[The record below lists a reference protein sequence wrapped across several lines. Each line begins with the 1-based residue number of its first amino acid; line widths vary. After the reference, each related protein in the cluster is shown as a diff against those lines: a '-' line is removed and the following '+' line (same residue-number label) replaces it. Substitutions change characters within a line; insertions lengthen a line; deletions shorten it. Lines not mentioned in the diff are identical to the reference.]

1 MNSLRT
7 TLGWRGALLAIGAV
21 LIGVVLFRALQN
33 GAGTAGGPSELV
45 TVGQRTFAS
54 TVTAVGAAKPEIGAE
69 VRVGSRI
76 SGRVQRLRANIGD
89 RVKKGDVIAELET
102 AELDALT
109 AQRRAELTVA
119 EAKLA
124 ALEAS
129 VPEELARAEAEL
141 AGADA
146 TARLAAAERDR
157 QQAMLKDGATSRA
170 EAEAAHERHLV
181 AQSAREVASRAL
193 SMVRTANAQGVRQAR
208 AEQERA
214 RAAVR
219 SAEVDRSF
227 ATIRAP
233 ISGVVASVA
242 TQEGE
247 TVAAGLNAPTFLTIV
262 DLARLQVHAYVD
274 EVDIGKVTAG
284 QSAEFTVDAFPAR
297 EFQAKVA
304 AIYPSATLQDNV
316 VKYIVAMD
324 VLGDSVYILRPE
336 MTASVRIQLESRTVL
351 AVPARAIRRDQGES
365 VVYVRLGRT
374 TERRPVRLGWRDGP
388 WVEVIS
394 GLKAGE
400 RVYLDPPAPA
410 TGATP

>member
-1 MNSLRT
+1 MNSLHT
-7 TLGWRGALLAIGAV
+7 ALGRRGSLLAIGVV
-21 LIGVVLFRALQN
+21 LVGVVSFLVLRN

-54 TVTAVGAAKPEIGAE
+54 TVAAVGAVKPEIGAE

-89 RVKKGDVIAELET
+89 HVKKGDVIAELET

-109 AQRRAELTVA
+109 SQRRAELTVA

-124 ALEAS
+124 ALEAW
-129 VPEELARAEAEL
+129 VPEELAKAEAEL
-141 AGADA
+141 SGADA
-146 TARLAAAERDR
+146 TARLAAAEWDR
-157 QQAMLKDGATSRA
+157 QQTMLKQGATSRA
-170 EAEAAHERHLV
+170 DSEAARERHLV
-181 AQSAREVASRAL
+181 AQAAREAASRAL
-193 SMVRTANAQGVRQAR
+193 SMVRTGNVQGLRQAQ
-208 AEQERA
+208 AELERA
-214 RAAVR
+214 RAALR

-227 ATIRAP
+227 TTIRAP
-233 ISGVVASVA
+233 ISGIVASVA

-284 QSAEFTVDAFPAR
+284 QPIVFTVDAFPAR
-297 EFQAKVA
+297 EFGGKVA
-304 AIYPSATLQDNV
+304 AVYPSATLQENV
-316 VKYIVAMD
+316 VKYIVAVD
-324 VLGDSVYILRPE
+324 VLGDSVSILRPE
-336 MTASVRIQLESRTVL
+336 MTASVHIQLESRSVL
-351 AVPARAIRRDQGES
+351 AVPTRAIRRDGGES
-365 VVYVRLGRT
+365 VVFVRVGRT

-388 WVEVIS
+388 WVEVVS
-394 GLKAGE
+394 GLTAGD

>member
-1 MNSLRT
+1 MNTLRS
-7 TLGWRGALLAIGAV
+7 TLGRRGVPLTIGAAGIA
-21 LIGVVLFRALQN
+21 LVLFLVLR
-33 GAGTAGGPSELV
+33 GGPGSAGGSSTLV
-45 TVGQRTFAS
+45 TVEPRVFVSA
-54 TVTAVGAAKPEIGAE
+54 VVAVGAVKPEIGAE

-89 RVKKGDVIAELET
+89 QVSKGDVIAELET

-119 EAKLA
+119 DARLA
-124 ALEAS
+124 ALAAS

-146 TARLAAAERDR
+146 TARLAQAEWDR
-157 QQAMLKDGATSRA
+157 QQAMLRDGATSRA
-170 EAEAAHERHLV
+170 DSEAARERHLV
-181 AQSAREVASRAL
+181 AQSAREAASRAL
-193 SMVRTANAQGVRQAR
+193 SIVRSGNVQSMRQVE
-208 AEQERA
+208 AERERA
-214 RAAVR
+214 RAAMR

-227 ATIRAP
+227 TTIRAP

-274 EVDIGKVTAG
+274 EVDIGKVVAG
-284 QSAEFTVDAFPAR
+284 QAATFTVDAFPSR
-297 EFQAKVA
+297 EFDGKVV

-316 VKYIVAMD
+316 VKYIVALD
-324 VLGDSVYILRPE
+324 LLGDSVSVLRPE
-336 MTASVRIQLESRTVL
+336 MTASVRIRLESRTVL
-351 AVPARAIRRDQGES
+351 AVPVRAIRRDQGES
-365 VVYVRLGRT
+365 VVFVRAGRA

-388 WVEVIS
+388 WVEVVS
-394 GLKAGE
+394 GLRQGD
-400 RVYLDPPAPA
+400 RLYLDPPAPA
-410 TGATP
+410 PEATP